1 MLRHIKLLTVLE
13 TRNLFGLNV
22 LFHTHDKRAR
32 WKALAL
38 AFLYALVAALLCFY
52 VGGLAWGLAA
62 LGLSDVVPAYLMVI
76 AAMVVFFFGIFK
88 AGSALFSQ
96 KGLDALCALPVPQSA
111 IVVGRFAR
119 MYLEDLA
126 LSLAVFLPGFG
137 VYAFLVRPGVLF
149 YPLALLA
156 ALGTPLIP
164 LTLATLVGA
173 VITGLTARMKHKS
186 LGVAA
191 LSLLAAGGIM
201 ILSFSLTSVEDLDL
215 NALRDLSGTV
225 LTLLG
230 KVYPPAL
237 WMGTALVRGDLLPA
251 LLWLGASLGLFVLMA
266 LAVSSRFQAICRRLA
281 VNSAKHDYRLTAQKG
296 SSLTAALCR
305 RELRRY
311 FASAG
316 YVTNTIVGPVMG
328 VALAVALFFADLE
341 TMFPPA
347 LLPFDIK
354 ALIPFVL
361 AWPFCIMSPTAVSV
375 SLEGKN
381 LWIAQSLPLSNRDF
395 LGGKLLF
402 ALLLNLP
409 FLLLAVVLSIL
420 ALGAGWEEA
429 LWLLLF
435 PLLLLLLVSVLGLF
449 VNLHLPSLNWENE
462 TRVVKQS
469 AASMTACFIGMALPI
484 LCALA
489 AVFFPFPWVRPAL
502 CALLLLLTLIL
513 WQVVCRYD
521 LKKLA

>member
-1 MLRHIKLLTVLE
+1 MLRQIKLLTVLE

-22 LFHTHDKRAR
+22 LFHTHDKSAR

-126 LSLAVFLPGFG
+126 LSLAVSPRLWGLRLSGPAQGPVLPPGPPG
-137 VYAFLVRPGVLF
+137 RPG
-149 YPLALLA
+149 YPPHPPHP
-156 ALGTPLIP
+156 GHPGGGGHHRPHRPDETQEP
-164 LTLATLVGA
+164 G
-173 VITGLTARMKHKS
+173 GGRS
-186 LGVAA
+186 LP
-191 LSLLAAGGIM
+191 AGGGGHHDP
-201 ILSFSLTSVEDLDL
+201 LSLTSVEDLDL

-296 SSLTAALCR
+296 SSLTAALCK

-341 TMFPPA
+341 AMFPPA
-347 LLPFDIK
+347 LLPFDIR

-402 ALLLNLP
+402 SLLLGLP

-435 PLLLLLLVSVLGLF
+435 PLLLLLLVSALGLF

-469 AASMTACFIGMALPI
+469 AASMASCFIGMALPI

-513 WQVVCRYD
+513 WQVVFRYD
-521 LKKLA
+521 LRKLA

>member
-1 MLRHIKLLTVLE
+1 MLRQIKLLTVLE

-22 LFHTHDKRAR
+22 LFHTHDKSAR
-32 WKALAL
+32 WKAMAMAL
-38 AFLYALVAALLCFY
+38 LYALVAALLCFY
-52 VGGLAWGLAA
+52 VGSLAWGLAA

-111 IVVGRFAR
+111 IVIGRFAR

-137 VYAFLVRPGVLF
+137 VYAFLVRPGFLF

-215 NALRDLSGTV
+215 NALRDLSGTL

-237 WMGTALVRGDLLPA
+237 WMGTAIVRGDLLPA
-251 LLWLGASLGLFVLMA
+251 FLWLGASLGLIVLMV
-266 LAVSSRFQAICRRLA
+266 LLVSSRFQAICRRLA
-281 VNSAKHDYRLTAQKG
+281 VNSARHDYRLTAQKG
-296 SSLTAALCR
+296 STLPAALCK

-328 VALAVALFFADLE
+328 VGLAVALFLADLE
-341 TMFPPA
+341 AMFPPA
-347 LLPFDIK
+347 LLHCAIK
-354 ALIPFVL
+354 ALLPSGLAGPFGKT
-361 AWPFCIMSPTAVSV
+361 PPTAVSV

-402 ALLLNLP
+402 ALLRGLP
-409 FLLLAVVLSIL
+409 FLLLAVVLSVL
-420 ALGAGWEEA
+420 ALRPGAEDA

-435 PLLLLLLVSVLGLF
+435 PLLLLIFTAVLGLF

-469 AASMTACFIGMALPI
+469 AAAMVSCLTGMILPI
-484 LCALA
+484 LAAIAVALLPG
-489 AVFFPFPWVRPAL
+489 VWIRPAL
-502 CALLLLLTLIL
+502 CAALLLLTLLL
-513 WQVVCRYD
+513 WQGACRFD
-521 LKKLA
+521 LRKLA

>member
-1 MLRHIKLLTVLE
+1 M
-13 TRNLFGLNV
+13 
-22 LFHTHDKRAR
+22 
-32 WKALAL
+32 
-38 AFLYALVAALLCFY
+38 
-52 VGGLAWGLAA
+52 
-62 LGLSDVVPAYLMVI
+62 
-76 AAMVVFFFGIFK
+76 
-88 AGSALFSQ
+88 
-96 KGLDALCALPVPQSA
+96 
-111 IVVGRFAR
+111 
-119 MYLEDLA
+119 
-126 LSLAVFLPGFG
+126 
-137 VYAFLVRPGVLF
+137 
-149 YPLALLA
+149 
-156 ALGTPLIP
+156 
-164 LTLATLVGA
+164 
-173 VITGLTARMKHKS
+173 
-186 LGVAA
+186 
-191 LSLLAAGGIM
+191 
-201 ILSFSLTSVEDLDL
+201 
-215 NALRDLSGTV
+215 
-225 LTLLG
+225 
-230 KVYPPAL
+230 
-237 WMGTALVRGDLLPA
+237 
-251 LLWLGASLGLFVLMA
+251 
-266 LAVSSRFQAICRRLA
+266 
-281 VNSAKHDYRLTAQKG
+281 
-296 SSLTAALCR
+296 
-305 RELRRY
+305 
-311 FASAG
+311 
-316 YVTNTIVGPVMG
+316 TNTIVGPVMG

-341 TMFPPA
+341 AMFPPA
-347 LLPFDIK
+347 LLPFDIR

-402 ALLLNLP
+402 SLLLGLP

-469 AASMTACFIGMALPI
+469 AASMAACFTGMALPI